1 MQDTKSILN
10 LQEIKIQSSL
20 IQFFNKF
27 GIKQILRKSN
37 ISKIRGIS
45 VSDLLINILQLPFIQ
60 KNFYR
65 AIVEGNENGFG
76 KTAAYDFL
84 NNSKYNWRK
93 FLLNIVTVIISSFIA
108 PLTGSKRENV
118 LILDDSPYSR
128 NRSKKV
134 ELLARVYD
142 HVSHSYFKGFRL
154 FQLCWSDGNSL
165 LPIDFAL
172 MSSRKE
178 SNRYQE
184 MNPKINKRS
193 CGYKRRKEATGK
205 STDLI
210 VPMIKRAFS
219 CGIKADYLL
228 MDSWFG
234 FPSIISSVRKHIDVI
249 CMVKDTSKI
258 FYYVE
263 DKALTLSDLYKSF
276 KKKRGKA
283 KIKGSVIAEIEHNG
297 QRNKVKIVFVK
308 NQNKKRAWLAILSTN
323 IELSNEDIVRI
334 YGKRWD
340 IEVFF
345 KMTKQHLRLTNET
358 QLRSYDS
365 MIAHTTIVLLR
376 YIFLTVGQRKSID
389 NKSFG
394 GMFYHMI
401 EEMND
406 ITLIESL
413 MRIFKLVS
421 DNMRTVLNDTDLFV
435 DRMTALF
442 MGIIADK
449 FGLRLCNE

>member
-1 MQDTKSILN
+1 MQDTQSILN
-10 LQEIKIQSSL
+10 QQEIKTTSSL
-20 IQFFNKF
+20 NLFFQRF
-27 GIKQILRKSN
+27 GISKILRKSN
-37 ISKIRGIS
+37 ISKIRGIT
-45 VSDLLINILQLPFIQ
+45 VNDLLISIIRLPFIQ
-60 KNFYR
+60 KNFYQ
-65 AIVEGNENGFG
+65 AIVEGDESGFS
-76 KTAAYDFL
+76 KTVAYDFL

-297 QRNKVKIVFVK
+297 QRNQVKIVFVK
-308 NQNKKRAWLAILSTN
+308 NRNKKRAWLAILSTN
-323 IELSNEDIVRI
+323 TQLSDEDIVRI

-345 KMTKQHLRLTNET
+345 KMVKQHLKLTNET
-358 QLRSYDS
+358 RLRSYDS
-365 MIAHTTIVLLR
+365 MIAHITIVLLR
-376 YIFLTVGQRKSID
+376 YIFLTVGQRDSTD
-389 NKSFG
+389 NKTFG
-394 GMFYHMI
+394 GMFYDMI
-401 EEMND
+401 DEMKD
-406 ITLIESL
+406 ITLVDSL
-413 MRIFKLVS
+413 MRLFALVAE
-421 DNMRTVLNDTDLFV
+421 NIKTTLNETDQFV
-435 DRMTALF
+435 DRMTSF
-442 MGIIADK
+442 FIGIIAK
-449 FGLRLCNE
+449 KYGLWLGNE